1 MEQQAHLTNGPAPSA
16 QAPEDDL
23 GFELP
28 EALLQ
33 SPVFV
38 MVQILR
44 ATRRMDERTPEGPT
58 LNAGSVLACLIQ
70 FGPQSQRDLGRRLR
84 SDPSD
89 IVRVIDALEGRGH
102 AVRRRDQS
110 DRRRN
115 AVVATKA
122 GRAWLKSRMDGME
135 ERAAAYLPGLT
146 AEERTLL
153 RKLLLRVL
161 AHHDARVPAR
171 YRET

>member
-1 MEQQAHLTNGPAPSA
+1 ML
-16 QAPEDDL
+16 
-23 GFELP
+23 
-28 EALLQ
+28 
-33 SPVFV
+33 
-38 MVQILR
+38 QILR

-58 LNAGSVLACLIQ
+58 LTAGSVLACLIE
-70 FGPQSQRDLGRRLR
+70 FGPQSQRNLSRRLR

-89 IVRVIDALEGRGH
+89 IVRVIDELEGRSH
-102 AVRRRDQS
+102 AVRQRDPE

-115 AVVATKA
+115 AVVATAA
-122 GRAWLKSRMDGME
+122 GKAWLKSRMESVE

-146 AEERTLL
+146 PEERTLL

-171 YRET
+171 HRES